1 MYFAEHSTFSMTSH
15 RSRSIFLITASMALF
30 LINSGCNSFDSLVS
44 PVRKT
49 QYENVNALMHANA
62 LLGEE
67 KEKMYLKAH
76 LKDGGVI
83 LFTTDWFI
91 DSTRNVVLGEAQC
104 YDINRRETYSGIT
117 ETKAEDVILF
127 ETNSLNTNRVAS
139 LKKNKVMFM
148 VTAAALFVCIADP
161 KICYGSCPTFYL
173 EDQPENV
180 FSSDAEGFS
189 SAIHPSLEY
198 TDCDGLGAQQVV
210 DQSVSLT
217 MKNEA
222 LETHCIDAISLVA
235 IPIQEGER
243 IYHNPENDFW
253 RCRESQAPATAV
265 SDNSEVSAL
274 LSSSDLNE
282 YHRWTDKGNMLEK
295 EDVYL
300 TFPGIPNTDQYGL
313 VLDFRQSLMST
324 YLFYGA
330 LSYMGPLNSDYYA
343 QFGNKDIAKAGWKP
357 SVFEE
362 MGGIEVSVWSQSKK
376 QWKKVGIFD
385 ETGPIAMNTQMLAIG
400 QVDGEVKMRLRMT
413 RGAWRIDAAQLV
425 QAIEKMDITE
435 WTNAPRS
442 IQNQQASKQELYID
456 PLHFQADN
464 EYFMSMPGESYTLEF
479 DVSGEAESHELFL
492 FSEGHYIEWMRG
504 EWLQPTNRQKLRQ
517 MHLFP
522 RQYLKQESEKFVEY
536 EEEMERLFWE
546 SKVTTPIFTDHAH

>member
-1 MYFAEHSTFSMTSH
+1 
-15 RSRSIFLITASMALF
+15 
-30 LINSGCNSFDSLVS
+30 
-44 PVRKT
+44 
-49 QYENVNALMHANA
+49 
-62 LLGEE
+62 
-67 KEKMYLKAH
+67 
-76 LKDGGVI
+76 
-83 LFTTDWFI
+83 
-91 DSTRNVVLGEAQC
+91 
-104 YDINRRETYSGIT
+104 
-117 ETKAEDVILF
+117 
-127 ETNSLNTNRVAS
+127 
-139 LKKNKVMFM
+139 
-148 VTAAALFVCIADP
+148 
-161 KICYGSCPTFYL
+161 
-173 EDQPENV
+173 
-180 FSSDAEGFS
+180 
-189 SAIHPSLEY
+189 
-198 TDCDGLGAQQVV
+198 
-210 DQSVSLT
+210 
-217 MKNEA
+217 
-222 LETHCIDAISLVA
+222 
-235 IPIQEGER
+235 
-243 IYHNPENDFW
+243 
-253 RCRESQAPATAV
+253 
-265 SDNSEVSAL
+265 
-274 LSSSDLNE
+274 
-282 YHRWTDKGNMLEK
+282 
-295 EDVYL
+295 
-300 TFPGIPNTDQYGL
+300 
-313 VLDFRQSLMST
+313 
-324 YLFYGA
+324 
-330 LSYMGPLNSDYYA
+330 MGPLNSDYYA

>member
-1 MYFAEHSTFSMTSH
+1 MYFVEHSTFSMTSH

-30 LINSGCNSFDSLVS
+30 FINSGCNSFDSLVS

-67 KEKMYLKAH
+67 KEKTYLKAH

-127 ETNSLNTNRVAS
+127 ETNSLNANRVAS

-330 LSYMGPLNSDYYA
+330 LSYVGPLSSDYYA

-413 RGAWRIDAAQLV
+413 RGAGASMLPNLS
-425 QAIEKMDITE
+425 KPSKK
-435 WTNAPRS
+435 WTSRNGQTLPVRFKIS
-442 IQNQQASKQELYID
+442 KHPNKNFISTHCIFRQTMNTSCPCLASHTPWSLM
-456 PLHFQADN
+456 FQ
-464 EYFMSMPGESYTLEF
+464 
-479 DVSGEAESHELFL
+479 
-492 FSEGHYIEWMRG
+492 
-504 EWLQPTNRQKLRQ
+504 
-517 MHLFP
+517 
-522 RQYLKQESEKFVEY
+522 
-536 EEEMERLFWE
+536 ERLNRTSCFYFPKAITLNGCAE
-546 SKVTTPIFTDHAH
+546 NGCNLRIAKNYVKCTFSRGNI